1 MYESSDLSQGER
13 MKRRG
18 IWDEEKIE
26 TVNLS
31 SFGNFAFPNS
41 STRGR
46 QLRLKIQQTES
57 CFCRFEQEKPYNILN
72 YPNYLSRRR
81 ILFDH
86 KDNF

>member
-1 MYESSDLSQGER
+1 MFESFDFSQG
-13 MKRRG
+13 KRVKHRG
-18 IWDEEKIE
+18 IWDEEEIE

-57 CFCRFEQEKPYNILN
+57 CFYRFEQEKPYNILN
-72 YPNYLSRRR
+72 YPSR
-81 ILFDH
+81 
-86 KDNF
+86 